1 MRVKKGIIDSLNFKD
16 NHLEAL
22 FINRGNYTLN
32 KVKGKGDIYKPKEW
46 VEAFGKEMGKIKNG
60 KLYFPFV
67 EAIIISDKGSS
78 IKFPLKKYTWSSKS
92 QTVEFAGLHGYTDR
106 SKGLKYILMELL
118 GQMKHMALTRCD
130 IAIDFYDEVIP
141 KSIINNILK
150 TGRKP
155 KAVGTTIYYKSK
167 SEKKSNPY
175 FDIKIYN
182 KTEEVHRMNGV
193 KLNKQI
199 WRLELSFKTG
209 YMRGF
214 KGEDIDS
221 EELIQKMEK
230 TIKKITGKSIK
241 ISPFK

>member
-1 MRVKKGIIDSLNFKD
+1 MKAKGVIDSLNFKD

-32 KVKGKGDIYKPKEW
+32 KVKGKGDIYKPKDW
-46 VEAFGKEMGKIKNG
+46 VKAFGKEMGKIKNG

-67 EAIIISDKGSS
+67 EAIIISDNGSS

-92 QTVEFAGLHGYTDR
+92 QTVEFAGLHGYTD
-106 SKGLKYILMELL
+106 SSEAKKYILMELM
-118 GQMKHMALTRCD
+118 GRMEHMALTRCD
-130 IAIDFYDEVIP
+130 VAIDFHDEVVP
-141 KSIINNILK
+141 QSIINNILK

-155 KAVGTTIYYKSK
+155 KRVGTTTFYKTK

-182 KTEEVHRMNGV
+182 KTEHVHRIHGV
-193 KLNKQI
+193 KLDKQI
-199 WRLELSFKTG
+199 WRLEISFKTG

-214 KGEDIDS
+214 KGEDLHS
-221 EELIQKMEK
+221 EKLYKQMEK
-230 TIKKITGKSIK
+230 TIKKITGKSYK

>member
-1 MRVKKGIIDSLNFKD
+1 MKSIAVIDSLNFKD

-22 FINRGNYTLN
+22 FMFNGNYTLN

-78 IKFPLKKYTWSSKS
+78 VKFPLKRYTWSSKS
-92 QTVEFAGLHGYTDR
+92 QTVEFAGLHGYTDH
-106 SKGLKYILMELL
+106 SKALKYNLLELL
-118 GQMKHMALTRCD
+118 GQMEHMELTRGD

-141 KSIINNILK
+141 KSIIKNILK
-150 TGRKP
+150 SGRV
-155 KAVGTTIYYKSK
+155 AYEVGTTTYYKTK

-182 KTEEVHRMNGV
+182 KTEEVHRKHGI
-193 KLNKQI
+193 KLTRQI
-199 WRLELSFKTG
+199 WRLEFSFKTS

-214 KGEDIDS
+214 KGKDIDS
-221 EELIQKMEK
+221 KKLFQKMEK
-230 TIKKITGKSIK
+230 SSCIELQT
-241 ISPFK
+241 